1 MTRFDQ
7 LPEGAKENLIAAMI
21 QIAIGDDGEKLRKL
35 INQIGIDEDQ
45 KALLQRAIVSQL
57 YEKKEEI
64 DGEGIQ
70 NSLPVRN
77 ENLDSQNPSLTYV
90 IQKLCDLEDV
100 LPQTGNTIKS
110 KIYEK
115 LQELTSTSTTP
126 PTKSGYWNES
136 VDGLVLNIKKM
147 IEDYQAIDRDDTP
160 LLKTSGGET
169 ISTIGDLREADAGH
183 TFEIQEGQEMD
194 DVEWVRPFKNID
206 NKSYNDIRNHD
217 QILDILTDSNKL
229 DRTKKQKNDGSQEER
244 DTSFISLLMPRYGR
258 RVQIE
263 DLDRNFWVIAQIV
276 DGMSSW
282 IFEES
287 PFTDIIKQLLDETT
301 QLWENILYL
310 WLELALISQK
320 KGNDILVLTCPVK
333 MVKSEDLLNYESIPV
348 AEVSFTKT
356 FPPIREI
363 KIPKFNFMDK
373 TIDLKEKESP
383 NPLED
388 LDETYAEQDLCY
400 VSRIKTNNYRKNY
413 HSGEWFDKVYLS
425 LLNGVAA
432 DDVLKKRDLVVYTIK
447 EVYDGNKQRELLISA
462 DPKFDEDNRF
472 TPYLTCA
479 TYSNGKYLI
488 GYPFSETSHYLTRGK
503 REVLYCGINAEP
515 VIKIERNLNGKKEI
529 SSFEIRV
536 YDAIDRIFS
545 SGYEKRAK
553 RLIGKYVMKQ
563 TNGSEILMEYVP
575 NSQLGAPNSF
585 NISEGQNIFSRYT
598 LAEKSWDDVSLSY
611 YLGDLISYKEKTA
624 RVSSERSIIE
634 PTAIMLKIGNFL
646 PEGIKKG
653 KDYTDNTEKNFPDY
667 PVPTIVMNTQC
678 GLASQFRGDFTF
690 QGIPKY
696 FNKPAENTSQD
707 DFNLERATNGA
718 FGENSDAGV
727 IKPGALCYYYFDWST
742 YLPNKDIP
750 GEPVDETAQGIGTME
765 DGLCFE
771 STAALHYKKTFGET
785 VTKDFIK
792 EQSVSAVQ
800 NFILRTKYF
809 GGYYSNLYKKV
820 CYFTTFIGLAPYMN
834 GVDDIIKQ
842 KINAACYLIKY
853 IPSPDS
859 LDRKENGNKEYQNY
873 EKFYNNGYTEDGVIV
888 EGSQVLGKFSI
899 VGLINRYDSY
909 YDYGDFRIQ
918 YLTDGNNP
926 IDPQNLDLYWGGANE
941 ERRLMITNLD
951 YDICNSFVENN
962 SINIYTV
969 DLHKEFQGKLR
980 YYDLKKAETNRTN
993 LKNLLL
999 GKAEDIYQISEASVK
1014 IQNEYSQIEEGRI
1027 YKCDGTSFYT
1037 RVVNN
1042 NLYPQAINVNNTGLM
1057 KNNGENRRETP
1068 IFYNFIIDN
1077 NTLTPAIFGMTDG
1090 DLMNVNY
1097 KYDNVDGQGNKE
1109 VPSTPFDSDNS
1120 DDYASLPSE
1129 ILIANT
1135 DLSSYKEYYALRN
1148 NNNNNNKDEVKV
1160 SIGKNLGEGALV
1172 PVPIIVVKKKG
1183 SDGIAYKNLI
1193 ASAKEE
1199 NKKREAGK
1207 QPFYYLNNENSWYTE
1222 VAKIK
1227 NTENIDDTRYYIY
1240 QQDGTQIRYNGDD
1253 MGCWPINGALGYAEN
1268 FQQIYDFNI
1277 NINKIQEDKTLE
1289 GSCEATVFFED
1300 NNKTYFKLKL
1310 NGEDNKYIYI
1320 ENKSPALPAEN
1331 INKKYV
1337 VIIYKKRNDDTDT
1350 SYAITFGE
1358 NDTQFCT
1365 LDGRN
1370 TLGYYGK
1377 DILKIGTSDKKFIK
1391 EIVKVSTTDNDIVV
1405 KEDEKEYITIDTVEY
1420 QIDNGNRYKIF
1431 KEEFGDILLTE
1442 KDKDYGKDLPELLVY
1457 LDEKSSSAL
1466 VVFRDISNID
1476 TYQSLCN
1483 YDGKIGGPRA
1493 NQSYDYAGGHN
1504 PIYIVR
1510 DDGKVYGVN
1519 KDVIAYKWLGK
1530 NYIEIVPS
1538 QGKIYIDHVYGVF
1551 DIQVIQDQHFY
1562 NPPRYMQGCTN
1573 YLGLEF
1579 DLNTDH
1585 LSSGDYPLYE
1595 FNIIDGR
1602 PLPEKFYIKLMDG
1615 ASIDD
1620 SGANIITC
1628 ILSNNLDFYKEL
1640 IMDKNNKYEFVDV
1653 KYKGNNINNLL
1664 ADWTLNP
1671 PVEDQIVAYI
1681 QKNQNGKFELILNS

>member
-136 VDGLVLNIKKM
+136 VDDLVLNIKKM

-183 TFEIQEGQEMD
+183 TFEIQEGQEME

-206 NKSYNDIRNHD
+206 NKSYNDIRKHD

-320 KGNDILVLTCPVK
+320 KGNDVLALTCPVK
-333 MVKSEDLLNYESIPV
+333 MVRSEDLFNYESIPV

-432 DDVLKKRDLVVYTIK
+432 DGVLKKRDLVVYTIK

-462 DPKFDEDNRF
+462 DPEFDEDNRF

-545 SGYEKRAK
+545 SGYEKRVK

-653 KDYTDNTEKNFPDY
+653 KDYTDNTEKDFPDY
-667 PVPTIVMNTQC
+667 PVPTIVMNAQC

-718 FGENSDAGV
+718 FGENSYEGV

-771 STAALHYKKTFGET
+771 STAALHYKKAFGET

-873 EKFYNNGYTEDGVIV
+873 KNFYDGYTEDGVIV
-888 EGSQVLGKFSI
+888 EGLQVLGKFSI

-926 IDPQNLDLYWGGANE
+926 INPQNLDLYWGGANE

-1042 NLYPQAINVNNTGLM
+1042 NLYPQAININNTGLM

-1120 DDYASLPSE
+1120 NDYIILPKQ
-1129 ILIANT
+1129 ILIINT
-1135 DLSSYKEYYALRN
+1135 PSFTQTINGEDVEFYKKYYATYDTDPLQ
-1148 NNNNNNKDEVKV
+1148 EAVA
-1160 SIGKNLGEGALV
+1160 SIEKQSKAPISV
-1172 PVPIIVVKKKG
+1172 IIVNKNG
-1183 SDGIAYKNLI
+1183 SDRLAYKNLI
-1193 ASAKEE
+1193 ASAKQE
-1199 NKKREAGK
+1199 NKSAKEK
-1207 QPFYYLNNENSWYTE
+1207 NWTFYYFDNETPWRAEINKDHDNTYFINVQTNRQEHQVQYYLINNASESQIGE
-1222 VAKIK
+1222 MIV
-1227 NTENIDDTRYYIY
+1227 NTEEMQNSGVIT
-1240 QQDGTQIRYNGDD
+1240 
-1253 MGCWPINGALGYAEN
+1253 
-1268 FQQIYDFNI
+1268 
-1277 NINKIQEDKTLE
+1277 
-1289 GSCEATVFFED
+1289 GSCEATVSYAENSKDF
-1300 NNKTYFKLKL
+1300 FKLKL
-1310 NGEDNKYIYI
+1310 NTTNNICLYM
-1320 ENKSPALPAEN
+1320 ENKSPSANPGQDVGE
-1331 INKKYV
+1331 NKKV
-1337 VIIYKKRNDDTDT
+1337 VVVYKDRQDNSCATVFEEKDIGKRC
-1350 SYAITFGE
+1350 SKEA
-1358 NDTQFCT
+1358 
-1365 LDGRN
+1365 RN
-1370 TLGYYGK
+1370 ALSFYGK
-1377 DILKIGTSDKKFIK
+1377 DIIELDGTSKPTIK
-1391 EIVKVSTTDNDIVV
+1391 EVISVITVNSTDVLDYIIENDFYIYLNDND
-1405 KEDEKEYITIDTVEY
+1405 
-1420 QIDNGNRYKIF
+1420 N
-1431 KEEFGDILLTE
+1431 ILLTKYE
-1442 KDKDYGKDLPELLVY
+1442 RYIDTELPNYYIYASEELPTKGSSIPGPHDYTIILRELSDELVY
-1457 LDEKSSSAL
+1457 SSL
-1466 VVFRDISNID
+1466 RDIDHFDSEPLIYQVTKPSGTAIILD
-1476 TYQSLCN
+1476 GYTYYQRISAASPQWDKEKREELHFIV
-1483 YDGKIGGPRA
+1483 DG
-1493 NQSYDYAGGHN
+1493 
-1504 PIYIVR
+1504 
-1510 DDGKVYGVN
+1510 
-1519 KDVIAYKWLGK
+1519 YK
-1530 NYIEIVPS
+1530 NE
-1538 QGKIYIDHVYGVF
+1538 
-1551 DIQVIQDQHFY
+1551 
-1562 NPPRYMQGCTN
+1562 RY
-1573 YLGLEF
+1573 
-1579 DLNTDH
+1579 
-1585 LSSGDYPLYE
+1585 
-1595 FNIIDGR
+1595 FNICGVSGKYEYQADEQTQNSIHYIPVRFSPNDDHIFNAPSNFYLDSFNFINDR
-1602 PLPEKFYIKLMDG
+1602 PLPDAIYWTQADLSSLGLSSETKIKYKLQN
-1615 ASIDD
+1615 SIVD
-1620 SGANIITC
+1620 
-1628 ILSNNLDFYKEL
+1628 LEFYKKL
-1640 IMDKNNKYEFVDV
+1640 ILDYEHKYEFLTLQIKIDGN
-1653 KYKGNNINNLL
+1653 YKNIEANVLK
-1664 ADWTLNP
+1664 DWTIYQQLDTVN
-1671 PVEDQIVAYI
+1671 AT
-1681 QKNQNGKFELILNS
+1681 LIKSNNDNFILRVDI